1 MEKRNR
7 RFEYF
12 LNIKDDMTLDRLK
25 QINCKYHII
34 GISNDKLH
42 AFVWFLNGKTEKSV
56 MKIINAE
63 EIKNGE
69 VNSYS
74 IYEKIKQYED
84 VWESDEVPK
93 RINYN
98 KQVKESEFEN
108 ISKDEL
114 LKITKL
120 LLNDNKMIKS
130 ILSSQT
136 ENNNVNIELLNKTN
150 ELTCKLVEAQK
161 TLIEKTIITQNTM
174 TYSAN
179 SNNNSS
185 TDNSKNKKITNINV
199 FLNTECKDAITMKDF
214 INDLVIEDE
223 DLMYLKQYGYVES
236 VARLLNKALSNYDIY
251 KRPIHCTDT
260 KREVMHVKDQ
270 EGWKKE
276 DPSGQSKNLDSAF
289 TKLSQMQNRKMMSY
303 YKGIDI
309 DSPNIEEMAFVMK
322 RISEVCG
329 SEDAGKK
336 KIIKKIIENIRL

>member
-1 MEKRNR
+1 M
-7 RFEYF
+7 
-12 LNIKDDMTLDRLK
+12 LK
-25 QINCKYHII
+25 EIDCKYHII
-34 GISNDKLH
+34 GFYNKNLYGFIYFNFTKTISAVEKLLSSTQIKC
-42 AFVWFLNGKTEKSV
+42 ANKPRDSYA
-56 MKIINAE
+56 KIRKLDN
-63 EIKNGE
+63 
-69 VNSYS
+69 
-74 IYEKIKQYED
+74 
-84 VWESDEVPK
+84 VWEYGSYIIEKKKKDVLIETPTDNSDM
-93 RINYN
+93 IIIDIDN
-98 KQVKESEFEN
+98 SEQFDKVEMLN
-108 ISKDEL
+108 
-114 LKITKL
+114 ITKTIL
-120 LLNDNKMIKS
+120 EDNVIFRKMF
-130 ILSSQT
+130 LHQT
-136 ENNNVNIELLNKTN
+136 EITNKLLENQAKLMENN
-150 ELTCKLVEAQK
+150 
-161 TLIEKTIITQNTM
+161 ITNTM

-179 SNNNSS
+179 SNNSS

>member
-1 MEKRNR
+1 MSIRNR
-7 RFEYF
+7 KYCYIYENYSPEIYKKFK
-12 LNIKDDMTLDRLK
+12 NID
-25 QINCKYHII
+25 CKYHA
-34 GISNDKLH
+34 IS
-42 AFVWFLNGKTEKSV
+42 
-56 MKIINAE
+56 
-63 EIKNGE
+63 
-69 VNSYS
+69 
-74 IYEKIKQYED
+74 
-84 VWESDEVPK
+84 
-93 RINYN
+93 
-98 KQVKESEFEN
+98 FEN
-108 ISKDEL
+108 NAMYGFIYFNYTSTESAVQRRIKYDKIFHTDKNPLEIRNEL
-114 LKITKL
+114 LKKENFWEDGTIPRQCREKTVDMSILCNFIMKQHEQL
-120 LLNDNKMIKS
+120 IQNMLNDKNQIMEKNNQLM
-130 ILSSQT
+130 
-136 ENNNVNIELLNKTN
+136 ENNNQLIESNI
-150 ELTCKLVEAQK
+150 KLIEDKDGLQK
-161 TLIEKTIITQNTM
+161 SLIEKITIPQNTM

-179 SNNNSS
+179 SNNSS

-223 DLMYLKQYGYVES
+223 DLMYLKQYGYIES